1 MKKLCNYSIL
11 GLIFLWL
18 ISTASLANTIDFKV
32 PEKKQAR
39 ILISADAKNEADDDF
54 AITHA
59 LLTPSFQ
66 VKGLLGSQFSRTAPL
81 MGRDATETATE
92 SVQEMQRVL
101 KFIKSD
107 IPVITGAQI
116 SMQEQPE
123 VGVSPA
129 AQAIIDEANRKS
141 DIPLYVLVLGP
152 MTDVALAYQA
162 DPTIADKMT
171 VIWIGGMPYPKGGW
185 EYNLFND
192 PKAAQVVLNSSIP
205 LWQIPHN
212 VYMTMRV
219 SFAELQLKV
228 RSQGELGEYLWDQ
241 MMEFNH
247 FANTHLNMTSWPKS
261 EVWVLGDNPSISL
274 LLATEQYQYTEQD
287 APLLDDELNY
297 LPNPDSNRKVRVY
310 HDADERFT
318 LEDFFSKLALFS
330 AEK

>member
-1 MKKLCNYSIL
+1 M
-11 GLIFLWL
+11 
-18 ISTASLANTIDFKV
+18 ISKATLANVIDYTV

-54 AITHA
+54 ALVHA

-66 VKGLLGSQFSRTAPL
+66 VKGLLGAQYSRTAPL
-81 MGRDATETATE
+81 MGRDASKTATE
-92 SVQEMQRVL
+92 SALEMLRVL
-101 KFIKSD
+101 NFVKGD
-107 IPVITGAQI
+107 VPVFTGAQT
-116 SMQEQPE
+116 SMQDNSA
-123 VGVSPA
+123 VKVSPA
-129 AQAIIDEANRKS
+129 AQAIVDEANLKS

-162 DPTIADKMT
+162 DPSIADKMT

-212 VYMTMRV
+212 VYMKMRV

-241 MMEFNH
+241 MMEFNE
-247 FANTHLNMTSWPKS
+247 FANTHLNITTWPKS

-297 LPNPDSNRKVRVY
+297 LPNPDSKRKVRVY
-310 HDADERFT
+310 HDVDERFT
-318 LEDFFSKLALFS
+318 LEDFFSKLALLNVD
-330 AEK
+330 K